1 MSRTKIKLISVSV
14 LMMFTIWGF
23 AAVSYAGYIPKGLI
37 LFLFAMIMI
46 TGIYAFVKHL
56 RQYEEEKEGFAVE
69 DELSRQIQFRAGYYA
84 FNASLYIWFAIFV
97 FQQSIPDTRTMLG
110 GGLLLS
116 IIVFMGIRA
125 YLKRSYDEN

>member
-1 MSRTKIKLISVSV
+1 MSRTKIKLIFVSV

-23 AAVSYAGYIPKGLI
+23 AAVSYAGHIPKGLI
-37 LFLFAMIMI
+37 LFLFVMIMI
-46 TGIYAFVKHL
+46 TGIYAFIKHM

-116 IIVFMGIRA
+116 MFVFMGIRA
-125 YLKRSYDEN
+125 YLRRG

>member
-84 FNASLYIWFAIFV
+84 FNASLYIWFAIFI
-97 FQQSIPDTRTMLG
+97 FHRSIPDTETMLG